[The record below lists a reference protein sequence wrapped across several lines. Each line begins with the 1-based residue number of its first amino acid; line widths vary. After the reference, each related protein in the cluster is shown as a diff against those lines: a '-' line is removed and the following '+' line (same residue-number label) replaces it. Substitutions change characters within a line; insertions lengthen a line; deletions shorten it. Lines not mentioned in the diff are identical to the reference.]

1 MDVFVTSLAA
11 KFLAPWLALPAIACG
26 ALMQNWRFIIAAS
39 IAIGFAHEA
48 LLLSM
53 SEAHQYTPL
62 IVVAGSLAALLWC
75 ALSRVIAGEVRKRM
89 AGITPP

>member
-1 MDVFVTSLAA
+1 MDVFVMSVVS

-26 ALMQNWRFIIAAS
+26 ALIQSWRFIVAAS

-48 LLLSM
+48 LLVSM
-53 SEAHQYTPL
+53 SPTHQYTPL

-75 ALSRVIAGEVRKRM
+75 ALSRVIAGEIRKR